1 MAEQCFPLTKR
12 EIETVSVGDNP
23 QGRIA
28 NDSEITKSTGAF
40 RFMNSTSMTVPRFN
54 RNQIVRF
61 SGGIGTIKSYRPN
74 SNQSWIYAIE
84 MEMGPEPDFGRV
96 GFETTILLHEAEIQ
110 A

>member
-1 MAEQCFPLTKR
+1 MTQESQ
-12 EIETVSVGDNP
+12 
-23 QGRIA
+23 
-28 NDSEITKSTGAF
+28 KSQEHSDI
-40 RFMNSTSMTVPRFN
+40 MNSTSMTVPRFT

-74 SNQSWIYAIE
+74 SHQSWIYAIE

-96 GFETTILLHEAEIQ
+96 GFETTILLHETEIQ